1 MAIISA
7 FRALRPAKDLASRVA
22 SLPYDVLNSAE
33 AKALAEKNP
42 YSFLHITKA
51 EIDLPENTDVH
62 SDKVYNKAADNLF
75 IFRDNKI
82 LIHDEEPAY
91 YIYELSMGKRNQT
104 GLVCISAIS
113 D

>member
-7 FRALRPAKDLASRVA
+7 FRALRPKKELASRVA

-33 AKALAEKNP
+33 ARVIAENNP

-51 EIDLPENTDVH
+51 EIDLPEGTDVH
-62 SDKVYNKAADNLF
+62 SNKVYDKAADNLF
-75 IFRDNKI
+75 IFSDNKI
-82 LIHDEEPAY
+82 LIRDEQPAY

-104 GLVCISAIS
+104 GLVCVSAI
-113 D
+113 